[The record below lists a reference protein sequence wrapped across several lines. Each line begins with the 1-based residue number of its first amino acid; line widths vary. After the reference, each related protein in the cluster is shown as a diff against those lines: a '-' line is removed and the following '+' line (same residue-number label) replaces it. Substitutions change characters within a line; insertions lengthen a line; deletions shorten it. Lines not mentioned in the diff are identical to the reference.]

1 MLVDC
6 SKPFTAASEA
16 DMAAQLHHFHFAQPG
31 WLLLLLPTLMLILLR
46 RGRGAAAAVTFPNL
60 SILVSLGQRVRQG
73 AWHFGFPLACLALFA
88 AILGMARPVWRNEYQ
103 SRNASGIDIMIT
115 FDCSL
120 SMAIDDF
127 ISKGGTM
134 NRIDAAKRVIDEF
147 ISHRPDDRIGL
158 VAFAGRPVSASPITL
173 DHTWLRNSLKDL
185 RLNDAGN
192 RGTVKESGTAIGSAI
207 AAASLRLDSR
217 QSKSKII
224 VLVTDG
230 ASNSGKISPLEAATH
245 AKTLGIKIYTVAI
258 GTEEGRVPGSIQ
270 SFPRQEFDVPTLKEI
285 ARVTGGEHF
294 WAQQLETLESSFHTI
309 DTLEK
314 SASTSHSVVDD
325 FELFPSFIALAI
337 LATLAAA
344 FSLALNPQ
352 PAP

>member
-1 MLVDC
+1 
-6 SKPFTAASEA
+6 
-16 DMAAQLHHFHFAQPG
+16 MAPQLHHFHFAQPG
-31 WLLLLLPTLMLILLR
+31 WLLLLIPTLMLMVLR
-46 RGRGAAAAVTFPNL
+46 RGRGAAAAVSFPNL
-60 SILVSLGQRVRQG
+60 SILVSLGRRVRQG
-73 AWHFGFPLACLALFA
+73 AWHFGLPLACLALFTS
-88 AILGMARPVWRNEYQ
+88 ILGMARPVWRNEYQ
-103 SRNASGIDIMIT
+103 NRNASGIDIMIT

-127 ISKGGTM
+127 IYKGGTI

-147 ISHRPDDRIGL
+147 IGRRPDDRIGL

-173 DHTWLRNSLKDL
+173 DHQWLRNSLKGL
-185 RLNDAGN
+185 RLNDSGN

-207 AAASLRLDSR
+207 AASALRLDSR

-230 ASNSGKISPLEAATH
+230 ASNSGKISPLEAAAH

-270 SFPRQEFDVPTLKEI
+270 SFPRQEFDVPTLNEI

-294 WAQQLETLESSFHTI
+294 WAQQLETLESTFHTI
-309 DTLEK
+309 DRLEK
-314 SASTSHSVVDD
+314 SISLSHPVVDD
-325 FELFPSFIALAI
+325 IELFPWLIALA
-337 LATLAAA
+337 LFATLAAA
-344 FSLALNPQ
+344 LSLALNPT